1 MAYVELTVDQGTSFE
16 NVLDLLNDDGT
27 PYNLTGCS
35 LSGQLRKSYYSS
47 NAAANLIISVI
58 NAANGNANITMNSAT
73 TTNITAGRYLYD
85 IKLTDANN
93 NVTRIVEGILT
104 ITPQVTK

>member
-1 MAYVELTVDQGTSFE
+1 MQYVELTVDQGSTFE
-16 NVLDLLNDDGT
+16 NSLDLLNDDGT

-35 LSGQLRKSYYSS
+35 LSSQIRKSYYSS
-47 NAAANLIISVI
+47 NATANLTISIVS
-58 NAANGNANITMNSAT
+58 AVNGNANITLNSAT

-85 IKLTDANN
+85 VKLTDANN

>member
-16 NVLDLLNDDGT
+16 NTLDLLNDDGT
-27 PYNLTGCS
+27 PYNLTNCS
-35 LSGQLRKSYYSS
+35 LTGQLRKSYYSS
-47 NAAANLIISVI
+47 NATANLTINVI
-58 NAANGNANITMNSAT
+58 TAANGNANITMNAAT

>member
-47 NAAANLIISVI
+47 NATANLVISVI
-58 NAANGNANITMNSAT
+58 NAANGNATITMNSAT
-73 TTNITAGRYLYD
+73 TTNVTAGRYLYD